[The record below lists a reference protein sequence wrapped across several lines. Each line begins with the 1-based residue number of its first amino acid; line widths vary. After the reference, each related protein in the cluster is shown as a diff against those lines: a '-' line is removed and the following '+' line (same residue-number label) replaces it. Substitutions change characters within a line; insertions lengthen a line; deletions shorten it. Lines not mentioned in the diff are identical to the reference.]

1 MCVCRGDLISY
12 IYVFSQGNVSVKVNF
27 CDYFVAV
34 EVKDNIFKAGIK

>member
-27 CDYFVAV
+27 CDFDYFVAV
-34 EVKDNIFKAGIK
+34 EVKDTIF